1 MRKCFIYFGVVPY
14 EQKSVSYGHN
24 RLPIDEWT
32 LDPLMTGT
40 LSASQPYFDLEDL
53 PKGAIIKTNDNPP
66 AGLFANYTYAVEYE
80 YEVVETSITRNGVT
94 EETNVT
100 ADQETDTTDSA
111 KVNATITNDLTNIEV
126 RKIWAGDSENDHDH
140 ETVTVQ
146 LYKSSQRPD
155 GVVPATTKEITIQ
168 VPLSGFTGGPRTDF
182 AGGYITVLVTGD
194 DGSTR
199 TATLSPENWLA
210 TVEVPDISASTGSDI
225 NYTVSVTGVDGAII
239 SAASVSGD
247 DTVLAGDT
255 VYLTATMTEQQYIQ
269 QFTLKFNN
277 TWWGENNTWTTVD
290 APTSGSITATITR
303 KDNNQSTTYTLS
315 ADNNWGKDGIEL
327 DKNTA
332 AGDYLTYKIALS
344 ADGTEIVRMNN
355 WNNTEYTASESEDTK
370 TIDYQAIVK
379 QLVLTDGGVTCT
391 EKGFK
396 KQFEPGEDIIITI
409 TYGNNSWGAFD
420 VVYQGETIFSFT
432 DSMKGT
438 SGTKIVSAKA
448 PTSGVANISII
459 QNSWAVDSISA
470 SSVSSQTALS
480 LAKSTSMSMKMPK
493 LGLTTRTIMATTAVP
508 NKTFTITGTGDK
520 TPLDAEA
527 VGDPITLSSTNDWS
541 KLWEN
546 LPTTDENGN
555 PIYYYVRE
563 TSASLDSSTTSVSTS
578 YEYVKHNENNAK
590 RGYAVV
596 KVTNTTTREEPQYGS
611 VKVTKA
617 FVGLPDGTLP
627 TGFKIT
633 NSVNGTEFTVSNKAG
648 GSGTSADPYYWTID
662 NLTLG
667 TEVTFTESGYD
678 VAGYA
683 VATVPTADATTKAV
697 QATATSATT
706 PGIASF
712 TNTYTKKVRDFEFNK
727 IWLPMTANLNSFTAS
742 DQQTWPTGA
751 EITVEITRSN
761 DTNFKLTYKLNGT
774 ATEFEPETIVG
785 TALTKEQ
792 LKLVKTGDK
801 DYNFKLESA
810 VLEAVYVEGTEEKA
824 YVYTVK
830 ETNSPTDYAA
840 KHYGKKE
847 SDAWKYKQDMV
858 NGAGNGEVIINQET
872 GGYELP
878 STGGPG
884 TRLFTILGSILI
896 LLSGTLLWRRRR
908 WV

>member
-1 MRKCFIYFGVVPY
+1 MIPVAHLIGTNMDTDTFYQFLREFLTDKNITKICHNYVFESSFSYKNGIVIQAPVYDTICAAQMTLKAPGQFRKLSDSGLKTLALNLCKEPLPSFTAVTEGRNFDELDPADPETIRYSCADADFALRLYKWNSLPTQKVTGNSGTENEQYNILWYRVVETSAPDWTSSVLVAYDEDGNKIGVGEDVENFIGQTGSRENPIKQGIENSVDEETLHISKQWTNLYADDEDKSTTWNSDHTINWPDGYEVGYKVVRKAYLISITDDDTQTVSRTDIDGNESSY

-527 VGDPITLSSTNDWS
+527 VGDPITLSSTVM
-541 KLWEN
+541 K
-546 LPTTDENGN
+546 
-555 PIYYYVRE
+555 
-563 TSASLDSSTTSVSTS
+563 
-578 YEYVKHNENNAK
+578 
-590 RGYAVV
+590 
-596 KVTNTTTREEPQYGS
+596 
-611 VKVTKA
+611 
-617 FVGLPDGTLP
+617 
-627 TGFKIT
+627 
-633 NSVNGTEFTVSNKAG
+633 
-648 GSGTSADPYYWTID
+648 
-662 NLTLG
+662 
-667 TEVTFTESGYD
+667 
-678 VAGYA
+678 
-683 VATVPTADATTKAV
+683 
-697 QATATSATT
+697 
-706 PGIASF
+706 
-712 TNTYTKKVRDFEFNK
+712 
-727 IWLPMTANLNSFTAS
+727 
-742 DQQTWPTGA
+742 
-751 EITVEITRSN
+751 
-761 DTNFKLTYKLNGT
+761 
-774 ATEFEPETIVG
+774 
-785 TALTKEQ
+785 
-792 LKLVKTGDK
+792 
-801 DYNFKLESA
+801 
-810 VLEAVYVEGTEEKA
+810 
-824 YVYTVK
+824 
-830 ETNSPTDYAA
+830 
-840 KHYGKKE
+840 
-847 SDAWKYKQDMV
+847 
-858 NGAGNGEVIINQET
+858 
-872 GGYELP
+872 
-878 STGGPG
+878 
-884 TRLFTILGSILI
+884 
-896 LLSGTLLWRRRR
+896 
-908 WV
+908 